1 MPHLFESGFSVRQPM
16 WHGLGTV
23 LDDHPVDVASTC
35 RLAGL
40 DWRVERRPLFAAI
53 DPQNPTQVFQ
63 VPGKAVIVRL
73 DRAHSPDGFL
83 GVTTDRYTPVQNEEV
98 VGFCFD
104 LLEAGR
110 DEGHPV
116 QIETA
121 GALAGG
127 RIIWALARL
136 LDMDVTIP
144 STDDVSR
151 GYLLITAGHDG
162 EHPFKAAVTSVRV
175 VCWNT
180 LSLALERNR
189 ASCTIRHVGDPLRRI
204 KEAAQTLGLA
214 WAWVEEFRELSGW
227 LAKQQMNT
235 QGFGDFLDEL
245 LPLPKIPPERDGEW
259 SEKEREKLE
268 RKWAQVQESRQS
280 VTELFESTGTQ
291 MPAISG
297 TRWAALQAVTEYSDW
312 AIPVRSRGGLN
323 QYGRRFLRSMV
334 DNEDT
339 MKQKALAVLG
349 R

>member
-16 WHGLGTV
+16 WHGLGAV
-23 LDDHPVDVASTC
+23 LEDHPVDVAATC
-35 RLAGL
+35 RLSGL
-40 DWRVERRPLFAAI
+40 DWQVARRPLYAAL
-53 DPQNPTQVFQ
+53 DPSDPARTVE
-63 VPGKAVIVRL
+63 VPGKAIIVRL
-73 DRAHSPDGFL
+73 DRANSPEGFL
-83 GVTTDRYTPVQNEEV
+83 GITTDRYTPVQNEEV

-104 LLEAGR
+104 LLKAGR

-127 RIIWALARL
+127 KIVWALARL

-144 STDDVSR
+144 STEDVSQ

-162 EHPFKAAVTSVRV
+162 EHAFKAAVTSVRV

-180 LSLALERNR
+180 LSLALRRNK
-189 ASCTIRHVGDPLRRI
+189 ASYTIRHVGNPLQRI
-204 KEAAQTLGLA
+204 KEAAQALGLA
-214 WAWVEEFRELSGW
+214 WAWVEEFRELAGW
-227 LAKQQMNT
+227 LAEQQMNT
-235 QGFGDFLDEL
+235 QGFADFLDEL
-245 LPLPKIPPERDGEW
+245 LPLPKIPPRHDGEC
-259 SEKEREKLE
+259 SEKERDKLE
-268 RKWAQVQESRQS
+268 RKRAQVQDARHS

-312 AIPVRSRGGLN
+312 VIPVRSRGNLT
-323 QYGRRFLRSMV
+323 QHSRRFLRSMV

-339 MKQKALAVLG
+339 LKQKALTVLG